1 MDPFQ
6 EQSDKIFL
14 FYIKQKFKVLTDFDK
29 TVSLLLDEIHLKP
42 YFDFKG
48 GNNVGQAHNSSEPA
62 KSAFVFMITSLFSS
76 YKDVVYIFPA
86 NKMKSDILH
95 KLIFKTIVG
104 LETIGFRVISVITDN
119 NSINSK
125 AMSFFSSPPKK
136 SIVYQH
142 PSDQCRPLF
151 FILDTVHLLKCIR
164 NNWLNQ
170 KTSGKCIVY
179 PTFDFCGMST
189 TNT

>member
-1 MDPFQ
+1 MLIDSYVAAAKLF
-6 EQSDKIFL
+6 FL
-14 FYIKQKFKVLTDFDK
+14 AIPQFANYLHLLPWILFKNKVTKHSFSTLNKSLRPSQIPIKQCL
-29 TVSLLLDEIHLKP
+29 SLLLDEIHLKL

-48 GNNVGQAHNSSEPA
+48 GNIVGQAHNSSEPA

-95 KLIFKTIVG
+95 KLISKTIVG

-136 SIVYQH
+136 SIVHQH
-142 PSDQCRPLF
+142 PSD
-151 FILDTVHLLKCIR
+151 
-164 NNWLNQ
+164 
-170 KTSGKCIVY
+170 
-179 PTFDFCGMST
+179 
-189 TNT
+189 